1 MENLMLTMPKVN
13 IINELSFKPS
23 HVIIHYLEKNKKK
36 G

>member
-1 MENLMLTMPKVN
+1 MKNLMLTMPKVN

-23 HVIIHYLEKNKKK
+23 HVIIHYLENNKKK